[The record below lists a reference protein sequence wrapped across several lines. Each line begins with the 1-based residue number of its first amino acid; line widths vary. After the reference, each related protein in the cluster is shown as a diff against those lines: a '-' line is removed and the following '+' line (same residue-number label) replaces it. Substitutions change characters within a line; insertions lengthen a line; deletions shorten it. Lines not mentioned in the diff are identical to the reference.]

1 MVDSGGPPAEQP
13 GPRRWRGLAL
23 AALVVLALGAGYRS
37 VRGIPLVQDER
48 VHHAQVV
55 RLAAGRYT
63 QHRDLTTLP
72 GYHAVLAAA
81 ARSGAGLHRRS
92 LRGVQTLLALG
103 CLALFHLLARR
114 LRGDAPGLTTLM
126 LVTLPLLFPFFF
138 LLYTDVLALAF
149 VLGALALA
157 VRGRGELAG
166 LVGTLGVLVRQT
178 NVVWL
183 LFVCA
188 FGLLQASP
196 APGLRAALAQ
206 LLQPRRWL
214 RHGRVAL
221 AGLLGFAAFVAWNG
235 GVAVGDQASHP
246 VQGLQLSN
254 VWLMLALGTAL
265 LLPVHVAD
273 APRVARQALARPAE
287 TLLGLGLALGLY
299 WLTFTNS
306 HPYNATD
313 EYLHNALLAWATSS
327 AGGRLLFFVPVAW
340 MLLSLRAGAVPGWS
354 GALLGGATLVL
365 VGSTWLVEPRY
376 YVVPFALYL
385 LLRRPAARA
394 AELCVV
400 AQNAALSAWLL
411 WGIRAGLLF
420 P

>member
-1 MVDSGGPPAEQP
+1 MVDSGGPPAERP

-37 VRGIPLVQDER
+37 VRGIALVQDER
-48 VHHAQVV
+48 VHHGQVV
-55 RLAAGRYT
+55 RFAAGRYT

-81 ARSGAGLHRRS
+81 ARSGVGLHRRS

-103 CLALFHLLARR
+103 CVALFHLLARR

-126 LVTLPLLFPFFF
+126 LLTLPLLFPFFF

-157 VRGRGELAG
+157 ARGRAELAG
-166 LVGTLGVLVRQT
+166 LVGTLGILVRQT

-188 FGLLQASP
+188 FGLLQAAP
-196 APGLRAALAQ
+196 APSPRAALAQ
-206 LLQPRRWL
+206 LLQPERWL

-340 MLLSLRAGAVPGWS
+340 MLLSLRAGAVPGT
-354 GALLGGATLVL
+354 GGVLLGGATLVL

-376 YVVPFALYL
+376 YVVPFALFL

-394 AELCVV
+394 AELFVV
-400 AQNAALSAWLL
+400 AQNAALSVWLL